1 MRNKKIEVVTARM
14 HKLDPEKP
22 YLINVESDFTQ
33 YEMDLLSAKLKEFGL
48 SKAIV
53 VAGKVKISEIQKGE
67 ESQ

>member
-22 YLINVESDFTQ
+22 YLITVESDFTQ
-33 YEMDLLSAKLKEFGL
+33 YEIDLLSAKLKEFGL

-53 VAGKVKISEIQKGE
+53 VAGKVTVSEIKNADK
-67 ESQ
+67 